1 MTPKLKGILLTLASA
16 AMISVTFIASK
27 QALKELTPLAFT
39 PIWFAIASLWGL
51 GFHFAQPNRAP
62 LISLRPH
69 LKPLVLIGFASSAA
83 NYFFFSAI
91 KIGDPTV
98 VSFFSR
104 SETIFS
110 LLWGVLLLKER
121 LTRWQWL
128 GAAIAVIGAGLMTYR
143 GGNIIF
149 WVLML
154 ALVGNFFN
162 SLTSLIAKKN
172 VKNVPPNVL
181 GVARTIGLT
190 VIMGSMALA
199 TGELT
204 IPSTPTMLWMIGGSF
219 FGPFLSF
226 VLYYNGLKWID
237 MSQATIIR
245 ATQPLFVAVYSL
257 ALFGSLI
264 SPLQLT
270 GGLII
275 LAGVMLMVSAG
286 SNKLISSMSNPL
298 MMFRKNKE

>member
-1 MTPKLKGILLTLASA
+1 MTPKTKGILLTLASA

-39 PIWFAIASLWGL
+39 PIWFGIASLWGL
-51 GFHFAQPNRAP
+51 GFHFAQPKRAP
-62 LISLRPH
+62 LMALRPH
-69 LKPLVLIGFASSAA
+69 LKPLILIGLASSAA

-128 GAAIAVIGAGLMTYR
+128 GAAIAVIGAGLMTYH
-143 GGNIIF
+143 GSNIIF
-149 WVLML
+149 LVLIM

-190 VIMGSMALA
+190 VIMSALALA

-204 IPSTPTMLWMIGGSF
+204 VPSTTTLLWMVGGSF
-219 FGPFLSF
+219 FGPFFSF

-237 MSQATIIR
+237 MSQASIIR
-245 ATQPLFVAVYSL
+245 ATQPLFVAGYSL

-264 SPLQLT
+264 SPLQFI
-270 GGLII
+270 GGMII
-275 LAGVMLMVSAG
+275 LVGVVLMVSAG

-298 MMFRKNKE
+298 MMFRKNGK